1 MSPEEVSVDFSV
13 LADVEIILSSWGGPK
28 LSQDLLDHAP
38 NLNILLYAAGTVKDI
53 VTPESWARNI
63 RISSANVAN
72 AVPVAEYA
80 TSQIL
85 FALKSGANM
94 IRQVR
99 KTREYPQWP
108 YPTIRGSYKSKVGLI
123 SLSSVGRKTNE
134 FLQNFDVE
142 VLAYDPFVSE
152 EAAKA
157 LNVKR
162 VSLEEIF
169 TESDVVSL
177 HSPLLPET
185 EGMIDGKLLS
195 SMKERATFINT
206 ARGAIVKEEEMIEVL
221 NNRPDLT
228 AILDV
233 TNPEPPVKDSPLFTM
248 ENVVLTPHI
257 AGSLGNETGRL
268 GEYMLHE
275 LKSYLKAEP
284 LQYEIT
290 EERFKT
296 LA

>member
-1 MSPEEVSVDFSV
+1 
-13 LADVEIILSSWGGPK
+13 
-28 LSQDLLDHAP
+28 
-38 NLNILLYAAGTVKDI
+38 
-53 VTPESWARNI
+53 
-63 RISSANVAN
+63 
-72 AVPVAEYA
+72 
-80 TSQIL
+80 
-85 FALKSGANM
+85 M

-108 YPTIRGSYKSKVGLI
+108 YLTIRGSYKSKVGLI

-290 EERFKT
+290 EGRFKT